1 MKEMEVKISLQGKI
15 IKKLCRENNEK
26 ISEIS
31 YLQQSN
37 YHMQR
42 EIEWLRRQLVE
53 DNLSYGR
60 PGYAKLLF

>member
-31 YLQQSN
+31 YL
-37 YHMQR
+37 
-42 EIEWLRRQLVE
+42 
-53 DNLSYGR
+53 
-60 PGYAKLLF
+60 